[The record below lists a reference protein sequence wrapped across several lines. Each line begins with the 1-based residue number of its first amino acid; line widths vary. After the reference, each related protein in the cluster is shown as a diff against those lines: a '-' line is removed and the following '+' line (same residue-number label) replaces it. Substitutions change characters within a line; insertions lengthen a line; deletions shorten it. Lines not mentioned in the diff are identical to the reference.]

1 MLKLLHIE
9 NIAVIEKCNIE
20 FQNGFNVLTGET
32 GAGKSIII
40 DSIGAVLGYR
50 TTRDII
56 RNGAQKASVSAVF
69 DDCSEEVYAWL
80 SGNGYGSADENE
92 IIISRE
98 ISHDGKSSA
107 RINGK
112 PITASLLKSFGILLI
127 NILGQHD
134 SQQLLDAELH
144 PIFIDRF
151 SAGGEYDAFM
161 DEYGKVFAEL
171 SEKRAEYKKLNID
184 ETAKARQVEMLKFQ
198 IDELEGAGLVE
209 NEDEQ
214 LAEQQKIMRE
224 SAKIIERVSE
234 AHTAFSGEDDFP
246 GICSAL
252 AAASKA
258 LASVSDISESLSA
271 ISNTVS
277 ELYYSADDVASELRS
292 SLENLDFSD
301 EDANRIESR
310 LDTIHKL
317 KRKYGSTVSEM
328 LEYLAVIKVEL
339 SEIEFSEERILVL
352 ETEIKELEERAYML
366 ADELF
371 VLREAAARRF
381 EARIMRELSELD
393 MKNARFVVNI
403 TQTDE
408 LSERGRDTVEFLLAA
423 NLGELEKPLE
433 RIASG
438 GELSRI
444 MLAIKNALDENDY
457 VNTLIFDEIDTGV
470 SGRAAQRIAEKLY
483 KLSAKKQVLCVTH
496 LAQIS
501 AMSDVHFRIEK
512 IEENGRTFT
521 NVTPLDNKG
530 RAEELAR
537 ITGGTSISE
546 TTLKNA
552 EEMLELANEKK
563 QLIRKAV

>member
-9 NIAVIEKCNIE
+9 NIAVIESCDIE

-56 RNGAQKASVSAVF
+56 RSGAQKASVSAVF
-69 DDCSEEVYAWL
+69 DGCSEEAYAWL
-80 SGNGYGSADENE
+80 SENGYGSADESE
-92 IIISRE
+92 VIISRE

-144 PIFIDRF
+144 PVFIDRF
-151 SAGGEYDAFM
+151 SAGAEYNACM
-161 DEYGKVFAEL
+161 DEYGKIFAEL

-198 IDELEGAGLVE
+198 IDELESAELSE

-234 AHTAFSGEDDFP
+234 AHAAFSGEDDFP

-252 AAASKA
+252 ASASKA
-258 LASVSDISESLSA
+258 LASVADISESLSA
-271 ISNTVS
+271 ISSTVS

-328 LEYLAVIKVEL
+328 LQYLAGIKTEL
-339 SEIEFSEERILVL
+339 SEIEFSEERMLVL
-352 ETEIKELEERAYML
+352 EAEIKKLEERAYKL
-366 ADELF
+366 SDELF
-371 VLREAAARRF
+371 ALREAAARRF

-393 MKNARFVVNI
+393 MKNARFVANI

-423 NLGELEKPLE
+423 NLGEPEKPLE

-483 KLSAKKQVLCVTH
+483 KLSTKKQVLCVTH

-512 IEENGRTFT
+512 TEQNGRTFT
-521 NVTPLDNKG
+521 NVTSLDSKG

-563 QLIRKAV
+563 QLIRKG